1 MKTTICSI
9 GECMIEMTNVEK
21 ELYNYSVAGDTLNF
35 TSYLDQSIFNKFY
48 LTAIGTS
55 DINKGVISFFKKKKI
70 NTDLVKKISSKEIG
84 LYLIKNTKRGE
95 KKFYYWRDDSAAN
108 FFFNQINKS
117 LFIKKYTFDY
127 IYLTGITL
135 SILDFKNID
144 KFITNLSVLR
154 KKNSKI
160 IFDFNIRI
168 KRWSKKNLNLY
179 LNKILPNIDILFCS
193 GEDLVCWKKN
203 NNIKTFQYI
212 LKKFNIYHAI
222 YRKNE
227 EYNYSFYKNKKYMI
241 KNKPIKKVVDTS
253 GAGDGYNAAYLSS
266 FIISNNPQIALNEAS
281 KIGAKIV
288 MKKGAIVNVK

>member
-1 MKTTICSI
+1 MKTTICAI

-108 FFFNQINKS
+108 LFFNHISKS

>member
-55 DINKGVISFFKKKKI
+55 DINKGVISFLKKKKI
-70 NTDLVKKISSKEIG
+70 NTDLVKKIYSKEIG

-95 KKFYYWRDDSAAN
+95 KQFYYWRDDSAAK
-108 FFFNQINKS
+108 FFFNKIEKS
-117 LFIKKYTFDY
+117 LFKKYKFDY

-135 SILDFKNID
+135 SLLDAKNID
-144 KFITNLSVLR
+144 KFITHLSILR
-154 KKNSKI
+154 KKNNKI

-179 LNKILPNIDILFCS
+179 LNTILPNIDILFCS

-203 NNIKTFQYI
+203 DYVKTFENI

-241 KNKPIKKVVDTS
+241 KNKSIKNVVDSS
-253 GAGDGYNAAYLSS
+253 GAGDGYNAAYLSN
-266 FIISNNPQIALNEAS
+266 FIISKNPQLALKNAS

-288 MKKGAIVNVK
+288 MQKGAIVNVE

>member
-108 FFFNQINKS
+108 FFFNHINKS
-117 LFIKKYTFDY
+117 LLIKKYTFDY

>member
-108 FFFNQINKS
+108 FFFNHINKS
-117 LFIKKYTFDY
+117 LLIKKYTFDY

-144 KFITNLSVLR
+144 KFIKNLSVLR

>member
-55 DINKGVISFFKKKKI
+55 DINKGVISFLKKKKI
-70 NTDLVKKISSKEIG
+70 NTDLVKKIYSKEVG

-95 KKFYYWRDDSAAN
+95 KQFYYWRDDSAAK
-108 FFFNQINKS
+108 FFFNKIEKS
-117 LFIKKYTFDY
+117 LFKKYKFDY

-135 SILDFKNID
+135 SLLDAKNID
-144 KFITNLSVLR
+144 KFITHLSILR

-179 LNKILPNIDILFCS
+179 LNTILPNIDILFCS

-203 NNIKTFQYI
+203 DYVKTFENI

-241 KNKPIKKVVDTS
+241 INKPIKKVVDTS
-253 GAGDGYNAAYLSS
+253 GAGDGYNAAYLSN
-266 FIISNNPQIALNEAS
+266 FIISKNPQLALKNAS

-288 MKKGAIVNVK
+288 MQKGAIVNVE

>member
-1 MKTTICSI
+1 M
-9 GECMIEMTNVEK
+9 
-21 ELYNYSVAGDTLNF
+21 
-35 TSYLDQSIFNKFY
+35 Q
-48 LTAIGTS
+48 
-55 DINKGVISFFKKKKI
+55 
-70 NTDLVKKISSKEIG
+70 
-84 LYLIKNTKRGE
+84 LI
-95 KKFYYWRDDSAAN
+95 
-108 FFFNQINKS
+108 FFFNHINKS

>member
-108 FFFNQINKS
+108 FFFNH
-117 LFIKKYTFDY
+117 
-127 IYLTGITL
+127 
-135 SILDFKNID
+135 
-144 KFITNLSVLR
+144 
-154 KKNSKI
+154 
-160 IFDFNIRI
+160 I
-168 KRWSKKNLNLY
+168 KRLNSSKTLLCRANM
-179 LNKILPNIDILFCS
+179 CS
-193 GEDLVCWKKN
+193 MLCLADDKRAFTL
-203 NNIKTFQYI
+203 
-212 LKKFNIYHAI
+212 
-222 YRKNE
+222 
-227 EYNYSFYKNKKYMI
+227 
-241 KNKPIKKVVDTS
+241 D
-253 GAGDGYNAAYLSS
+253 
-266 FIISNNPQIALNEAS
+266 
-281 KIGAKIV
+281 
-288 MKKGAIVNVK
+288 

>member
-108 FFFNQINKS
+108 FFFNHINKS
-117 LFIKKYTFDY
+117 LFINKYTFDY

>member
-108 FFFNQINKS
+108 FFFNHINKS
-117 LFIKKYTFDY
+117 FFIKKYTFDY

>member
-9 GECMIEMTNVEK
+9 GECMIEITNVEK

-35 TSYLDQSIFNKFY
+35 TSYLDQSIFNTFY

-55 DINKGVISFFKKKKI
+55 DINKGVISFLKKKKI
-70 NTDLVKKISSKEIG
+70 NTDLVKKIYSKEIG

-95 KKFYYWRDDSAAN
+95 KQFYYWRDDSASK
-108 FFFNQINKS
+108 FFFNNMHKN
-117 LFIKKYTFDY
+117 LFIKKHRFNY

-135 SILDFKNID
+135 SLLDAKNID
-144 KFITNLSVLR
+144 KFISHLSILR

-168 KRWSKKNLNLY
+168 KRWSKKSLNLC
-179 LNKILPNIDILFCS
+179 LNTILPNIDILFCS

-203 NNIKTFQYI
+203 DHVKTFENI

-241 KNKPIKKVVDTS
+241 RNKPIKKVVDTS
-253 GAGDGYNAAYLSS
+253 GAGDGYNAAYLSN
-266 FIISNNPQIALNEAS
+266 FIISKNPQLALNEAS

>member
-70 NTDLVKKISSKEIG
+70 NTNLVKKISSKEIG

-108 FFFNQINKS
+108 FFFNHINKS
-117 LFIKKYTFDY
+117 LFINKYTFDY

-179 LNKILPNIDILFCS
+179 LNKILPNVDILFCS

-266 FIISNNPQIALNEAS
+266 FIISNNPQVALNEAS

>member
-1 MKTTICSI
+1 MF
-9 GECMIEMTNVEK
+9 GV
-21 ELYNYSVAGDTLNF
+21 G
-35 TSYLDQSIFNKFY
+35 FY
-48 LTAIGTS
+48 QGYRQADERIRTRRAKVNQAFQQWKADNPYATAADFQNAVRAIGGGDFTVATALPGQQAIQRMAA
-55 DINKGVISFFKKKKI
+55 DNQRKKQEAEQAKQFEAMERKLRYQ
-70 NTDLVKKISSKEIG
+70 N
-84 LYLIKNTKRGE
+84 
-95 KKFYYWRDDSAAN
+95 
-108 FFFNQINKS
+108 S
-117 LFIKKYTFDY
+117 LM
-127 IYLTGITL
+127 L
-135 SILDFKNID
+135 D

-179 LNKILPNIDILFCS
+179 LNKILPNVDILFCS

-203 NNIKTFQYI
+203 YNIKTFQYI

>member
-108 FFFNQINKS
+108 FFFNHINKS
-117 LFIKKYTFDY
+117 LFINKYTFDY

-179 LNKILPNIDILFCS
+179 LNKILPNVDILFCS

>member
-1 MKTTICSI
+1 MKATICSI

-84 LYLIKNTKRGE
+84 LYLIKNTKKGE
-95 KKFYYWRDDSAAN
+95 KKFYYWRDDSAAK

-266 FIISNNPQIALNEAS
+266 FIISNNPLIALNEAS

>member
-55 DINKGVISFFKKKKI
+55 EINKGVISFFKKKKI

-108 FFFNQINKS
+108 FFFNHINKS
-117 LFIKKYTFDY
+117 LFINKYTFDY

>member
-1 MKTTICSI
+1 MKTTICAI

-55 DINKGVISFFKKKKI
+55 NINKGVISFLKKKKI
-70 NTDLVKKISSKEIG
+70 NTDLVKKISSKEVG

-95 KKFYYWRDDSAAN
+95 KQFYYWRDDSAAN
-108 FFFNQINKS
+108 FFFNNINKS
-117 LFIKKYTFDY
+117 LFKKKYNFDY

-135 SILDFKNID
+135 SLLDAKNVD
-144 KFITNLSVLR
+144 KFITHLSILR

-168 KRWSKKNLNLY
+168 KRWSKKNLNLC
-179 LNKILPNIDILFCS
+179 LNTILPNIDILFCS

-203 NNIKTFQYI
+203 DHVKTFENI

-227 EYNYSFYKNKKYMI
+227 EYNYSFYKHKKYMI

-253 GAGDGYNAAYLSS
+253 GAGDGYNAAYLSN
-266 FIISNNPQIALNEAS
+266 FLIYHDPELALDAAS

-288 MKKGAIVNVK
+288 MKKGAIVDVK

>member
-1 MKTTICSI
+1 MKATICSI

-266 FIISNNPQIALNEAS
+266 FIISNNPLIALNEAS

>member
-108 FFFNQINKS
+108 LFFNHINKS

>member
-35 TSYLDQSIFNKFY
+35 ISYLDQSIFNKFY

-55 DINKGVISFFKKKKI
+55 DINKGVISF
-70 NTDLVKKISSKEIG
+70 L
-84 LYLIKNTKRGE
+84 KNK
-95 KKFYYWRDDSAAN
+95 N
-108 FFFNQINKS
+108 I
-117 LFIKKYTFDY
+117 FIKKQRFDY

-135 SILDFKNID
+135 SLLDAKNID
-144 KFITNLSVLR
+144 KFISNLSILR

-168 KRWSKKNLNLY
+168 KRWSKKNLNLF
-179 LNKILPNIDILFCS
+179 LNTTLPNIDILFCS

-203 NNIKTFQYI
+203 DHIKTFENI
-212 LKKFNIYHAI
+212 LKKFNIFHAI
-222 YRKNE
+222 FRKNE
-227 EYNYSFYKNKKYMI
+227 KYNYSFYKNKKYMI

-253 GAGDGYNAAYLSS
+253 GAGDGYNAAYLSN
-266 FIISNNPQIALNEAS
+266 FIISKNPQLALNEAS

-288 MKKGAIVNVK
+288 MQKGAIVNVK